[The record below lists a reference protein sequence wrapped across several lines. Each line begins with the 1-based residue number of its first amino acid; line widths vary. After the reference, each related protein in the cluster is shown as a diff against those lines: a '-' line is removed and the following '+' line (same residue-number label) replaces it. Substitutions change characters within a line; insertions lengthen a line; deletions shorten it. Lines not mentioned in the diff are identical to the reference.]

1 MTGDDIGQLVYLV
14 LLLTVVGGYV
24 MFDFRRNLSRRLQQL
39 AIWALIFLGVL
50 AAVGLWAD
58 IRSTVLPSQ
67 KVVAENRIEV
77 PKAPD
82 GHFYLTAKVNGKP
95 IRFIVDTGATT
106 IALSR
111 EDARKAG
118 INTSDMA
125 FIGRASTA
133 NGMIRT
139 APVRLATMDLG
150 PIHDTNVPAS
160 VNAAE
165 MDGSLLGMTYLS
177 KFARIELSAD
187 KLILE
192 R

>member
-67 KVVAENRIEV
+67 KVIAENRIEV